1 MSPADVI
8 AADLE
13 TLPVVVVGAIVFC
26 VLLLVA
32 LLWLLTRD
40 PGVLRTR
47 FGFYVER
54 DRGDPPPV
62 FEGDED
68 THVWMPPPDRH

>member
-1 MSPADVI
+1 ML

-13 TLPVVVVGAIVFC
+13 TLPGVAVGAVVFC
-26 VLLLVA
+26 VLLFA
-32 LLWLLTRD
+32 TLLWLLTRD

-54 DRGDPPPV
+54 DRHDDGAALAD
-62 FEGDED
+62 DDD
-68 THVWMPPPDRH
+68 THIWPNDRP

>member
-1 MSPADVI
+1 MI
-8 AADLE
+8 FADLE
-13 TLPVVVVGAIVFC
+13 TLPVVIVAAITFVI
-26 VLLLVA
+26 VLFLA

-54 DRGDPPPV
+54 ERFARYTPSSEQETREWPKQD
-62 FEGDED
+62 
-68 THVWMPPPDRH
+68 

>member
-1 MSPADVI
+1 MRLV

-13 TLPVVVVGAIVFC
+13 TLPVVVVAALVFIATC
-26 VLLLVA
+26 FLF

-54 DRGDPPPV
+54 ERFPRYVSPSDQ
-62 FEGDED
+62 E
-68 THVWMPPPDRH
+68 THEWPKPGHQSRIE